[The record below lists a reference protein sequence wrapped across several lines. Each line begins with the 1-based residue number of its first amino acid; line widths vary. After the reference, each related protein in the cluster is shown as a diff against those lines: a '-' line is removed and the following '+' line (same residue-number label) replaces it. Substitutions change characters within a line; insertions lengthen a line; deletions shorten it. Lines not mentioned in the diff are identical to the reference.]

1 MTLTPRTPG
10 AHWRDRV
17 DPRFA
22 SDADTLRRLRA
33 ALSRWRLRERP
44 ATVAPGAPLI
54 DVVTISRTVN
64 EALDQRLVLPERE
77 WVDATVFLL
86 RGHLELLVREYRGTT
101 HTHAVRQLHRDAYKL
116 LELGR
121 RFDADTPPLHL
132 YELMLALATTAHAFL
147 ALHRKALA
155 LGD

>member
-10 AHWRDRV
+10 AHWHNHA
-17 DPRFA
+17 DPRFT
-22 SDADTLRRLRA
+22 SDANTLRRLRA
-33 ALSRWRLRERP
+33 ALSRWRLQERP
-44 ATVAPGAPLI
+44 VAEGDPAPPI
-54 DVVTISRTVN
+54 DVATISRTVD
-64 EALDQRLVLPERE
+64 EALDQRTALPERE

-101 HTHAVRQLHRDAYKL
+101 DTAAVRQLHRDAYKL

-121 RFDADTPPLHL
+121 RFGADTPPLHL

-147 ALHRKALA
+147 ALHQRGRA
-155 LGD
+155 